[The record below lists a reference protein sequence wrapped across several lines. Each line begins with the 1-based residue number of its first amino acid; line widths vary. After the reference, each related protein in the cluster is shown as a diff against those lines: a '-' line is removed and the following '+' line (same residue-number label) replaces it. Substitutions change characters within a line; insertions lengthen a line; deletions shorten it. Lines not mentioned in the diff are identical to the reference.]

1 MTVAAGALRV
11 LEHDLRFYR
20 QTWRGTLTSTFVSP
34 VLFLAA
40 LGVGLG
46 AFIDQSG
53 NEVLPGVSYAEFVG
67 PALLM
72 TQAMQAAIFECSY
85 PLMGKFEWRKTFF
98 GILATPVTVG
108 GLFTGEVLWLSFRIG
123 VGAIGFFIALVLF
136 GLVLSPTGVIA
147 IPVAILTGLGFALPM
162 FAFTASITRDE
173 PFSLIFRFIQIP
185 LFLFSGTFFP
195 IDELPPLLAA
205 IAWLT
210 PIANGI
216 AIARDAT
223 LGTLNA
229 SAIPH
234 LAVILAWI
242 VVGGMIAIRQA
253 NRRLVV

>member
-1 MTVAAGALRV
+1 MTGALRV

-40 LGVGLG
+40 LGLGLG
-46 AFIDQSG
+46 TFVDQSG
-53 NEVLPGVSYAEFVG
+53 TEVLPGVSYAEFVG

-98 GILATPVTVG
+98 GILATPVSVG
-108 GLFTGEVLWLSFRIG
+108 GLFAGEVMWLSFRLA
-123 VGAIGFFIALVLF
+123 VGAIGFFVALVLF
-136 GLVLSPTGVIA
+136 GLVSSPVGVIA

-162 FAFTASITRDE
+162 FAFTATITKDE
-173 PFSLIFRFIQIP
+173 PFALIFRFIQIP

-195 IDELPPLLAA
+195 IDELPPLFLAV
-205 IAWLT
+205 AWLT

-216 AIARDAT
+216 YVARAAT
-223 LGTLNA
+223 LGTLDA
-229 SAIPH
+229 SALPH
-234 LAVILAWI
+234 LAIVLAWV
-242 VVGGMIAIRQA
+242 VVGAWVALRQTR
-253 NRRLVV
+253 RRLVV

>member
-1 MTVAAGALRV
+1 MTAALRV

-34 VLFLAA
+34 VLYLAA
-40 LGVGLG
+40 LGLGLG
-46 AFIDQSG
+46 AFIDRSG
-53 NEVLPGVSYAEFVG
+53 NTVVPGVSYAEFVG

-98 GILATPVTVG
+98 GILATPVSVG
-108 GLFTGEVLWLSFRIG
+108 SLFAGETLWLAFRIA
-123 VGAIGFFIALVLF
+123 VGAIGFFVALVLF
-136 GLVLSPTGVIA
+136 GLVLSPTGIIA

-162 FAFTASITRDE
+162 FAFTASITKDE

-195 IDELPPLLAA
+195 IEELPPVLET

-216 AIARDAT
+216 AITRAAT
-223 LGTLNA
+223 LGRLDP
-229 SAIPH
+229 SAIWH
-234 LAVILAWI
+234 LAIILAW
-242 VVGGMIAIRQA
+242 VVIGGVVAVRQTR
-253 NRRLVV
+253 RRLVV

>member
-1 MTVAAGALRV
+1 MTAMTGALRV

-46 AFIDQSG
+46 SFVDQSG
-53 NEVLPGVSYAEFVG
+53 NEVIPGVSYAAFVA

-98 GILATPVTVG
+98 GILATPVSVG
-108 GLFTGEVLWLSFRIG
+108 SLFAGEVMWLSFRLS
-123 VGAIGFFIALVLF
+123 VGAIGFFVALLLF
-136 GLVLSPTGVIA
+136 GLVYSPTGIVA

-162 FAFTASITRDE
+162 FAFTATITKDE
-173 PFSLIFRFIQIP
+173 SFALIFRFIQIP
-185 LFLFSGTFFP
+185 LFLFSGAFFP
-195 IDELPPLLAA
+195 IDQLPPIFAA
-205 IAWLT
+205 IAWST

-216 AIARDAT
+216 YIARAAT
-223 LGTLNA
+223 LGMLDA
-229 SAIPH
+229 SALPH
-234 LAVILAWI
+234 LAVILVW
-242 VVGGMIAIRQA
+242 VGLGGWLALRQS
-253 NRRLVV
+253 RKRLVV

>member
-1 MTVAAGALRV
+1 MTGALRV

-40 LGVGLG
+40 LGLGLG
-46 AFIDQSG
+46 TFVDQSG
-53 NEVLPGVSYAEFVG
+53 TEVLPGVSYAEFVG

-98 GILATPVTVG
+98 GILATPVSVG
-108 GLFTGEVLWLSFRIG
+108 GLFAGEVMWLSFRLA
-123 VGAIGFFIALVLF
+123 VGAIGFFVALVLF
-136 GLVLSPTGVIA
+136 GLVSSPVGVIA

-162 FAFTASITRDE
+162 FAFTATITKDE
-173 PFSLIFRFIQIP
+173 PFALIFRFIQIP

-195 IDELPPLLAA
+195 IDELPPLFAA
-205 IAWLT
+205 AAWLT

-216 AIARDAT
+216 YVARAAT
-223 LGTLNA
+223 LGTLDA
-229 SAIPH
+229 SALPH
-234 LAVILAWI
+234 LAIVLAWV
-242 VVGGMIAIRQA
+242 VVGAWVALRQT
-253 NRRLVV
+253 RKRLVV

>member
-1 MTVAAGALRV
+1 MTGALRV

-40 LGVGLG
+40 LGLGLG
-46 AFIDQSG
+46 TFVDQSG
-53 NEVLPGVSYAEFVG
+53 TEVLPGVSYAEFVG

-98 GILATPVTVG
+98 GILATPVSVG
-108 GLFTGEVLWLSFRIG
+108 GLFAGEVMWLSFRLA
-123 VGAIGFFIALVLF
+123 VGAIGFFVALVLF
-136 GLVLSPTGVIA
+136 GLVSSPVGVIA

-162 FAFTASITRDE
+162 FAFTATITKDE
-173 PFSLIFRFIQIP
+173 PFALIFRFIQIP

-195 IDELPPLLAA
+195 IDQLPPLFAA
-205 IAWLT
+205 VAWLT

-216 AIARDAT
+216 YVARAAT
-223 LGTLNA
+223 LGTLDA
-229 SAIPH
+229 SALPH
-234 LAVILAWI
+234 MAIVMAWV
-242 VVGGMIAIRQA
+242 VVGAWVALRQTR
-253 NRRLVV
+253 RRLVV